1 MCFSQQPFV
10 SLLSSFSHTLRKL
23 EIHCL
28 RVRDSAHII
37 HCLRAVPSLEELCLR
52 GSGGWVTTELLHLL
66 TLQEN
71 VDVLVPA
78 LEVFEFSDHSLPCYY
93 CTSMI
98 DSRRVM
104 TGGHLRRVHIEMVM
118 TDDWFVDADTLSRL
132 RKFRRE
138 GLVISI
144 VNAMNHLD
152 LLDSYDQPVIRDG

>member
-1 MCFSQQPFV
+1 M
-10 SLLSSFSHTLRKL
+10 
-23 EIHCL
+23 
-28 RVRDSAHII
+28 
-37 HCLRAVPSLEELCLR
+37 
-52 GSGGWVTTELLHLL
+52 
-66 TLQEN
+66 
-71 VDVLVPA
+71 LVPA
-78 LEVFEFSDHSLPCYY
+78 LEVFELSDHSLPCYY

-144 VNAMNHLD
+144 VNVMNHLD